1 MNSIDISKPES
12 KIYRITSLTAYI
24 YSAILL
30 LFYIYKETLYVD
42 QTWFHGFFTMFFSIF
57 SSICGI
63 IVLLVFSKFL
73 DKIVNFQKAN
83 ILIYSYIIFEALST
97 LSIIL
102 VLISSLKV
110 YSQQTDVNNLMNF
123 ADTSSSSGVFLILS
137 RIGLFFVSILLGNK
151 IRKINNTKS
160 LLFKTLG
167 ILFIVY
173 KIFALLEAFNI
184 IKIEI
189 ISGIINVGIVAIIGY
204 ILSIKFE
211 IQEKENIAFQP
222 LIIEPTNRNKEILLD
237 ELENDYSTLQS
248 NNENLEQN
256 KFIQT
261 KNIEE
266 EKENINPLEFKSE
279 AVSYYNNLIE
289 DEKSRLKYTITKNNE
304 SITSESEIYKLV
316 ILYII
321 EKKLFDNNRFA
332 PK

>member
-1 MNSIDISKPES
+1 MNSIDFNKPES
-12 KIYRITSLTAYI
+12 KIYRFTSLIAYI

-42 QTWFHGFFTMFFSIF
+42 QTWFHGFFTMFFSIV
-57 SSICGI
+57 SSIFI
-63 IVLLVFSKFL
+63 ISIFFVFSRFL
-73 DKIVNFQKAN
+73 DKIIDFQKAN
-83 ILIYSYIIFEALST
+83 ILIYSYIVFTFLST

-110 YSQQTDVNNLMNF
+110 YSQQTDVNTLINF

-137 RIGLFFVSILLGNK
+137 RIGLFFVSILLGNR
-151 IRKINNTKS
+151 IRKISIPTS

-167 ILFIVY
+167 ILLIVF
-173 KIFALLEAFNI
+173 KIFALLESFNI
-184 IKIEI
+184 IKTEI

-204 ILSIKFE
+204 ILSTKVERQGKENESFKPL
-211 IQEKENIAFQP
+211 IQESKN
-222 LIIEPTNRNKEILLD
+222 LNKEILVD

-248 NNENLEQN
+248 NNDNFKQSDSM
-256 KFIQT
+256 QT
-261 KNIEE
+261 KSIEE
-266 EKENINPLEFKSE
+266 DNEILNPLEFKNE
-279 AVSYYNNLIE
+279 AVSYYNSLI
-289 DEKSRLKYTITKNNE
+289 DEEKTRLQYIITKKNN
-304 SITSESEIYKLV
+304 SLISENEIYKLV

>member
-1 MNSIDISKPES
+1 MNSIDFNKPES

-57 SSICGI
+57 SSIFIIGI
-63 IVLLVFSKFL
+63 LFVFSKFL
-73 DKIVNFQKAN
+73 DKIIDFQKAN
-83 ILIYSYIIFEALST
+83 ILIYCYIIFTFLST

-110 YSQQTDVNNLMNF
+110 YSQQTDVNTLMNF

-137 RIGLFFVSILLGNK
+137 RIGLFFISILLGNR
-151 IRKINNTKS
+151 IRKIKITKS
-160 LLFKTLG
+160 LMFKTLG
-167 ILFIVY
+167 LLFIVY
-173 KIFALLEAFNI
+173 KIFALLESFNI
-184 IKIEI
+184 IKTEI
-189 ISGIINVGIVAIIGY
+189 ISGIINVGIVAVIGY

-211 IQEKENIAFQP
+211 RQEQENKSF
-222 LIIEPTNRNKEILLD
+222 EPFINESNSRNKEILLN
-237 ELENDYSTLQS
+237 ELQNDYSTQQS
-248 NNENLEQN
+248 NIDKSKRNDEIENV
-256 KFIQT
+256 
-261 KNIEE
+261 NIEK
-266 EKENINPLEFKSE
+266 EKEDINPLEFKNE
-279 AVSYYNNLIE
+279 AISYYNGLTD
-289 DEKSRLKYTITKNNE
+289 DEKARLNYTITKK
-304 SITSESEIYKLV
+304 SDSLLSESETYKLV